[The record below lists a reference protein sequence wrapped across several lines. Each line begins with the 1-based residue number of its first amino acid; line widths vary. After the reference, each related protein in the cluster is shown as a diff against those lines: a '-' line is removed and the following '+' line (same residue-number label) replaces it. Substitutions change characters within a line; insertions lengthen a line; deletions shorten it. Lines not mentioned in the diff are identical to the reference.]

1 MKPMFTRI
9 LAKSLAKRR
18 SRVALAVLAVVMG
31 ASMASALLTT
41 SYSINEKLASEF
53 RQFGANIMVL
63 PRSETIDVGL
73 PGISLGSV
81 TEQRYISESALWNI
95 KKIQNWSANVLGY
108 APFLYQ
114 VVNARSGAAAQQ
126 LVLAGTYFDHPV
138 PQVQKGDGGEWTTG
152 LRTIALYWEVR
163 GGWVEKDDD
172 LTGAMVGATVAE
184 KLGLSAGSGFDVNY
198 TDPDT
203 AQVRT
208 APLVVRGIVTTGG
221 SEDAQIFVNL
231 EVAQNLTARPDKVH
245 TVQVSALCFRCPAE
259 TIAKEIQY
267 VMPDVQAK
275 SVRQLVKSENMIMMR
290 LENMM
295 GLVTAIALGASALG
309 VMTTMTTSVIERR
322 REIGLMKAI
331 GSTGGNIGALF
342 LVEAAIIGLIG
353 GVAGF
358 AVGYV
363 LAQFIGESVFGS
375 AVTLVP
381 LVIPMTIGIS
391 VAVSL
396 LAAVVPVRRAL
407 GIEPAA
413 VLRGD

>member
-1 MKPMFTRI
+1 MFTRI

-81 TEQRYISESALWNI
+81 TEQRYINESALWNI

-126 LVLAGTYFDHPV
+126 LVLAGTYFDHAV

-172 LTGAMVGATVAE
+172 FTGAMVGATVAE
-184 KLGLSAGSGFDVNY
+184 KLGLAVGSAFDVNY
-198 TDPDT
+198 TDPET

-275 SVRQLVKSENMIMMR
+275 SVRQLVNSENMIMMR

-381 LVIPMTIGIS
+381 LVIPLTIGIS

>member
-1 MKPMFTRI
+1 MFTRI
-9 LAKSLAKRR
+9 LGRSLAKRR
-18 SRVALAVLAVVMG
+18 SRVALAVLAVIMG

-41 SYSINEKLASEF
+41 SYSMNEKLAQEF
-53 RQFGANIMVL
+53 RQFGANIIVL

-114 VVNARSGAAAQQ
+114 VVNARAGPAAQQ

-138 PQVQKGDGGEWTTG
+138 PQISKGDGGAWTTG
-152 LRTIALYWEVR
+152 LKTIALYWEVR
-163 GGWVEKDDD
+163 GEWVDKDDD
-172 LTGAMVGATVAE
+172 ASGAMVGTTVAE
-184 KLGLSAGSGFDVNY
+184 KLGLSVGSGFSVNY
-198 TDPDT
+198 TDPET

-231 EVAQNLTARPDKVH
+231 GVAQNLTARPDKVH

-259 TIAKEIQY
+259 TIAREIQY
-267 VMPDVQAK
+267 VMPDVQAR
-275 SVRQLVKSENMIMMR
+275 SVRQLVSSENMIMMR

-295 GLVTAIALGASALG
+295 GLVTAIALGGSALG

-353 GVAGF
+353 GVAGY
-358 AVGYV
+358 AVGFV
-363 LAQFIGESVFGS
+363 LAEVIGESVFGS
-375 AVTLVP
+375 AVTIVP

-396 LAAVVPVRRAL
+396 LAALVPVRRAL
-407 GIEPAA
+407 KIEPAT